1 MLFIIIKKEDLSI
14 RDKYESEE
22 KDDTSANRNYTEAEP
37 FCTHLPLPQGLDPD
51 CVKAVLV
58 DDVITLVEDADKTAA
73 KALAT
78 KNAQVEALHAALNT
92 EVYAEMARI
101 YSTTNSDSAV
111 AFHETW
117 KLMADTPADYVTV
130 SGLADAAAVQA
141 YAEAKLAEVK
151 AYSIWRLQKI
161 NEFVAAKAVILGS

>member
-1 MLFIIIKKEDLSI
+1 MINLVLSNSLEVLVWYDDANKEIASSLQNIVSSNSLI
-14 RDKYESEE
+14 
-22 KDDTSANRNYTEAEP
+22 
-37 FCTHLPLPQGLDPD
+37 PLPEGLNPD

-58 DDVITLVEDADKTAA
+58 DDVITIVEDADKVAA

-161 NEFVAAKAVILGS
+161 NEFMVAKAVILGS